1 MDEGEKMDKFEFL
14 RKELDELKEK
24 GTYNTIRVLESA
36 QGPWVTINGRKM
48 LNLCANN
55 YLGLI
60 TNEEVKSAA
69 IEGVKNFGVGA
80 GAVRT
85 IAGTLILHE
94 ELEKKLAEFKHAE
107 AVILL
112 QSGILA
118 NIATIPL
125 IVQEGDLIF
134 SDELNHASII
144 DGCRL
149 SKATIVRYKHLDMDD
164 LKAKLE
170 DYKDYNVRKLIV
182 TDGVFSMDGDI
193 APLPQIVEI
202 AEKYGA
208 ITMVD
213 DAHGEGVLGDHGRG
227 IVDYFHLEGK
237 VDIDVGTLSKAF
249 GVIGGYVAGSKTLIE
264 YMKQRA
270 RPFLFS
276 TPLSPADTSAL
287 IKVVEIL
294 SRDDSLVKK
303 LWENGNY
310 IKEQFK
316 SYGFNIGHSQTPITP
331 VIIGEEKT
339 AMEFSKMLFEEGVF
353 AQGIV
358 FPTVPR
364 GTARIRVMVSAAHT
378 KEDLD
383 FGVSKFVE
391 IGRKLGVI
399 R

>member
-1 MDEGEKMDKFEFL
+1 MDKFEFL

-60 TNEEVKSAA
+60 TNEEVKGAA

-85 IAGTLILHE
+85 IAGTLVLHE

-125 IVQEGDLIF
+125 IVSEGDLIF

-164 LKAKLE
+164 LRAKLE

-193 APLPQIVEI
+193 APLPDIVEL
-202 AEKYGA
+202 AEEYGA

-287 IKVVEIL
+287 LKVVEIL

-316 SYGFNIGHSQTPITP
+316 SYGFNTGHSQTPITP
-331 VIIGEEKT
+331 VIIGDEKT

-358 FPTVPR
+358 FPTVPK

-399 R
+399 K

>member
-1 MDEGEKMDKFEFL
+1 MNKFSFL
-14 RKELDELKEK
+14 EEELQSLKEK

-36 QGPWVTINGRKM
+36 QGPWVVINGKRM
-48 LNLCANN
+48 LNLCSNN

-60 TNEEVKSAA
+60 TNEEVKANA
-69 IEGVKNFGVGA
+69 KKAVDDFGVGA

-85 IAGTLILHE
+85 IAGTLVLHE
-94 ELEKKLAEFKHAE
+94 ELENKLAEFKHAE

-112 QSGILA
+112 QSGLLA
-118 NIATIPL
+118 NVATIPL
-125 IVQEGDLIF
+125 IVGEKDLIF

-144 DGCRL
+144 DGCKL
-149 SKATIVRYKHLDMDD
+149 SRATIIKYNHLDMHD
-164 LKAKLE
+164 LASKLA
-170 DYKDYNVRKLIV
+170 DYKDYEVRKLIV

-193 APLPQIVEI
+193 APLPYIVEL

-213 DAHGEGVLGDHGRG
+213 DAHGEGVLGDFGRG

-249 GVIGGYVAGSKTLIE
+249 GVVGGYVAGSKVLID

-276 TPLSPADTSAL
+276 TPMSPADAAAL
-287 IKVVEIL
+287 IKVVDIL
-294 SRDDSLVKK
+294 SKDDMLVKK

-310 IKEQFK
+310 IKAKLNSF
-316 SYGFNIGHSQTPITP
+316 GFNTGHSQTPITP
-331 VIIGEEKT
+331 VIIGDEKT
-339 AMEFSKMLFEEGVF
+339 TMDFSRMLFEEGVF

-358 FPTVPR
+358 YPTVAK
-364 GTARIRVMVSAAHT
+364 GSARIRVMVSAAHT
-378 KEDLD
+378 KEDID
-383 FGVSKFVE
+383 FGVEKFVL

-399 R
+399 K

>member
-1 MDEGEKMDKFEFL
+1 MNKFSFL
-14 RKELDELKEK
+14 EEELQSLKEK

-36 QGPWVTINGRKM
+36 QGPWVVINDKRM
-48 LNLCANN
+48 LNLCSNN

-60 TNEEVKSAA
+60 TNEEVKANA
-69 IEGVKNFGVGA
+69 KKAVDDFGVGA

-85 IAGTLILHE
+85 IAGTLALHE
-94 ELEKKLAEFKHAE
+94 ELENKLAEFKHAE

-112 QSGILA
+112 QSGLLA
-118 NIATIPL
+118 NVATIPL
-125 IVQEGDLIF
+125 IVGEKDLIF

-144 DGCRL
+144 DGCKL
-149 SKATIVRYKHLDMDD
+149 SRATIIKYNHLDMHD
-164 LKAKLE
+164 LASKLA
-170 DYKDYNVRKLIV
+170 DYKDYEVRKLII

-193 APLPQIVEI
+193 APLPYIVEL

-213 DAHGEGVLGDHGRG
+213 DAHGEGVLGDFGRG

-249 GVIGGYVAGSKTLIE
+249 GVVGGYVAGSKVLVD

-276 TPLSPADTSAL
+276 TPMSPADAAAL
-287 IKVVEIL
+287 IKVVDIL
-294 SRDDSLVKK
+294 SKDDMLVKK

-310 IKEQFK
+310 IKAKLNSF
-316 SYGFNIGHSQTPITP
+316 GFNTGHSQTPITP
-331 VIIGEEKT
+331 VIIGDEKT
-339 AMEFSKMLFEEGVF
+339 TMDFSRMLFEEGVF

-358 FPTVPR
+358 YPTVAK
-364 GTARIRVMVSAAHT
+364 GSARIRVMVSAAHT
-378 KEDLD
+378 KEDID
-383 FGVSKFVE
+383 FGVEKFVL

-399 R
+399 K

>member
-1 MDEGEKMDKFEFL
+1 MGKFDFL
-14 RKELDELKEK
+14 ERELNELKEK
-24 GTYNTIRVLESA
+24 GTYNTIRVLESP
-36 QGPWVTINGRKM
+36 QGPWVTISGRKM

-60 TNEEVKSAA
+60 TNEEVKKAA
-69 IEGVKNFGVGA
+69 IESVEKFGVGA

-85 IAGTLILHE
+85 IAGTLSLHE
-94 ELEKKLAEFKHAE
+94 ELERRLAEFKHAE

-193 APLPQIVEI
+193 APLPQIVEL
-202 AEKYGA
+202 AETYGA

-237 VDIDVGTLSKAF
+237 IDIDVGTLSKAF
-249 GVIGGYVAGSKTLIE
+249 GVIGGYVAGSKVLID

-276 TPLSPADTSAL
+276 TPLSPADTGAL
-287 IKVVEIL
+287 LKVVEIL
-294 SRDDSLVKK
+294 SRDDSLVRK

-310 IKEQFK
+310 VKEQLK

-331 VIIGEEKT
+331 VIIGDEKT
-339 AMEFSKMLFEEGVF
+339 TMEFSKMLFEEGVF

-358 FPTVPR
+358 YPTVPR
-364 GTARIRVMVSAAHT
+364 GTARIRVMVSASHT
-378 KEDLD
+378 KDDID
-383 FGVSKFVE
+383 FGISKFVK
-391 IGRKLGVI
+391 IGKTLGVI
-399 R
+399 K

>member
-1 MDEGEKMDKFEFL
+1 MEKFDFL
-14 RKELDELKEK
+14 EKELNELKEK

-36 QGPWVTINGRKM
+36 QGPWVTISGKKM

-60 TNEEVKSAA
+60 TNEEVKAKAKEA
-69 IEGVKNFGVGA
+69 IDEFGVGA

-85 IAGTLILHE
+85 IAGTLTLHE
-94 ELEKKLAEFKHAE
+94 ELEKKLAEFKNAE
-107 AVILL
+107 AVILF
-112 QSGILA
+112 QSGLIT
-118 NIATIPL
+118 NIAVIP
-125 IVQEGDLIF
+125 IVVSEGDLIF

-149 SKATIVRYKHLDMDD
+149 SKATIVRYKHLDIDD
-164 LKAKLE
+164 LKSKLE
-170 DYKDYNVRKLIV
+170 DYKDYKVRKLIV

-193 APLPQIVEI
+193 APLPEIVEL
-202 AEKYGA
+202 ANHYGA

-227 IVDYFHLEGK
+227 ILSYFNLEGK

-249 GVIGGYVAGSKTLIE
+249 GVIGGYVAGSKILID
-264 YMKQRA
+264 YLKQRA

-276 TPLSPADTSAL
+276 TPLSPADTAAL
-287 IKVVEIL
+287 IKVVDIL
-294 SRDDSLVKK
+294 KEDDSLVKK
-303 LWENGNY
+303 LWDNGNY
-310 IKEQFK
+310 IKEQLK

-331 VIIGEEKT
+331 VIIGDEKT
-339 AMEFSKMLFEEGVF
+339 TMEFSKLLFEEGIF

-364 GTARIRVMVSAAHT
+364 GTARIRVMVSAAHS
-378 KEDLD
+378 KEDID
-383 FGVSKFVE
+383 FGVKKFVE
-391 IGRKLGVI
+391 IGKALGVI
-399 R
+399 K

>member
-1 MDEGEKMDKFEFL
+1 MNKFSFL
-14 RKELDELKEK
+14 EEELQSLKEK

-36 QGPWVTINGRKM
+36 QGPWVVINDKRM
-48 LNLCANN
+48 LNLCSNN

-60 TNEEVKSAA
+60 TNEEVKANA
-69 IEGVKNFGVGA
+69 KKAVDDFGVGA

-85 IAGTLILHE
+85 IAGTLVLHE
-94 ELEKKLAEFKHAE
+94 ELENKLAEFKHAE

-112 QSGILA
+112 QSGLLA
-118 NIATIPL
+118 NVATIPL
-125 IVQEGDLIF
+125 IVGEKDLIF

-144 DGCRL
+144 DGCKL
-149 SKATIVRYKHLDMDD
+149 SRATIIKYNHLDMHD
-164 LKAKLE
+164 LASKLA
-170 DYKDYNVRKLIV
+170 DYKDYDVRKLIV

-193 APLPQIVEI
+193 APLPYIVEL

-213 DAHGEGVLGDHGRG
+213 DAHGEGVLGDFGRG

-249 GVIGGYVAGSKTLIE
+249 GVVGGYVAGSKVLID

-276 TPLSPADTSAL
+276 TPMSPADAAAL
-287 IKVVEIL
+287 IKVVDIL
-294 SRDDSLVKK
+294 SKDDILVKK

-310 IKEQFK
+310 IKAKLNSF
-316 SYGFNIGHSQTPITP
+316 GFNTGHSQTPITP
-331 VIIGEEKT
+331 VIIGDEKT
-339 AMEFSKMLFEEGVF
+339 TMDFSHMLFEEGVF

-358 FPTVPR
+358 YPTVAK
-364 GTARIRVMVSAAHT
+364 GSARIRVMVSAAHT
-378 KEDLD
+378 KEDID
-383 FGVSKFVE
+383 FGVEKFVL

-399 R
+399 K

>member
-1 MDEGEKMDKFEFL
+1 MAKFDFL
-14 RKELDELKEK
+14 KNELNELKEK

-36 QGPWVTINGRKM
+36 QGPWVTINGKKM

-60 TNEEVKSAA
+60 TNEEVKAKA
-69 IEGVKNFGVGA
+69 KEAVDKFGVGA

-85 IAGTLILHE
+85 IAGTLTLHE
-94 ELEKKLAEFKHAE
+94 ELERKLAAFKHAE
-107 AVILL
+107 SVILFQSGLITNIAVI
-112 QSGILA
+112 
-118 NIATIPL
+118 P
-125 IVQEGDLIF
+125 IVVSEGDLIF

-149 SKATIVRYKHLDMDD
+149 SKATIVRYKHLDVDD
-164 LKAKLE
+164 LKSKLE
-170 DYKDYNVRKLIV
+170 DYKDYKVRKLIV

-193 APLPQIVEI
+193 APLPQIVELG
-202 AEKYGA
+202 ETYGA

-227 IVDYFHLEGK
+227 ILSYFNLEGK

-249 GVIGGYVAGSKTLIE
+249 GVIGGYVAGSQTLID
-264 YMKQRA
+264 YLKQRA

-276 TPLSPADTSAL
+276 TPLSPADTAAL
-287 IKVVEIL
+287 IKVVDIL
-294 SRDDSLVKK
+294 QEDDSLVKK

-310 IKEQFK
+310 IKEQLK

-331 VIIGEEKT
+331 VIIGDEKT
-339 AMEFSKMLFEEGVF
+339 TMEFSKMLFEEGIF

-364 GTARIRVMVSAAHT
+364 GTARIRVMVSAAHS
-378 KEDLD
+378 KEDID
-383 FGVSKFVE
+383 FGIKKFVE
-391 IGRKLGVI
+391 IGKALGVI
-399 R
+399 K

>member
-1 MDEGEKMDKFEFL
+1 MYKFDFL
-14 RKELDELKEK
+14 EKELNELREK
-24 GTYNTIRVLESA
+24 GTFTTIRVLESA
-36 QGPWVTINGRKM
+36 QGPWVKIAGKRM

-60 TNEEVKSAA
+60 TNEEVKNASIKAV
-69 IEGVKNFGVGA
+69 EQFGVGA

-85 IAGTLILHE
+85 IAGTLVLHE
-94 ELEKKLAEFKHAE
+94 ELERKLAAFKHAE

-125 IVQEGDLIF
+125 VVGEGDLIF

-149 SKATIVRYKHLDMDD
+149 SRATIVRYRHLDMED
-164 LKAKLE
+164 LQAKLE
-170 DYKDYNVRKLIV
+170 DYKEYNVRKLIV

-193 APLPQIVEI
+193 APLPKIVELG
-202 AEKYGA
+202 EKYNA
-208 ITMVD
+208 MTMVD

-249 GVIGGYVAGSKTLIE
+249 GVIGGYVAGSRVLID

-276 TPLSPADTSAL
+276 TPLSPADTAAL
-287 IKVVEIL
+287 IRVVEIL
-294 SRDDSLVKK
+294 SRDDTLVKK
-303 LWENGNY
+303 LWENANY

-316 SYGFNIGHSQTPITP
+316 KYGFNTGHSQTPITP
-331 VIIGEEKT
+331 VIIGDEKT
-339 AMEFSKMLFEEGVF
+339 TMDFSKMLFEEGVF

-358 FPTVPR
+358 YPTVPK
-364 GTARIRVMVSAAHT
+364 GTARIRVMVSTIHT
-378 KEDLD
+378 KEDID
-383 FGVSKFVE
+383 FGVQKFVD

-399 R
+399 K

>member
-1 MDEGEKMDKFEFL
+1 MENAKFDFL
-14 RKELDELKEK
+14 AQEIDNLKAQ
-24 GTYNTIRVLESA
+24 GLYNTIRVLESS
-36 QGPWVTINGRKM
+36 QGSWVTIDGRKM

-60 TNEEVKSAA
+60 TESKVKESAKKA
-69 IEGVKNFGVGA
+69 IDEYGVGA

-85 IAGTLILHE
+85 IAGTLKLHE
-94 ELEKKLAEFKHAE
+94 ELERKLAAFKGAE

-125 IVQEGDLIF
+125 VVGENDLIF

-149 SKATIVRYKHLDMDD
+149 SKGQIIRFKHLDMTD
-164 LKAKLE
+164 LKQQLE
-170 DYKDYNVRKLIV
+170 DYKDFPGRKLIV

-193 APLPQIVEI
+193 APLPDIVEI

-208 ITMVD
+208 MTMVD

-227 IVDYFHLEGK
+227 ILSHFHLEGK

-249 GVIGGYVAGSKTLIE
+249 GVIGGYVAGPKILIE

-276 TPLSPADTSAL
+276 TPLSPADAASL
-287 IKVVEIL
+287 IAVTDLLE
-294 SRDDSLVKK
+294 SDDALVKK
-303 LWENGNY
+303 LWRNSSY
-310 IKEQFK
+310 IKTKFK
-316 SYGFNIGHSQTPITP
+316 EAGFNTGHSQTPITP
-331 VIIGEEKT
+331 VIIGDEKVT
-339 AMEFSKMLFEEGVF
+339 KEFSRLLFEEGVF

-358 FPTVPR
+358 APTVPK
-364 GTARIRVMVSAAHT
+364 GTARIRVMVSAAHS
-378 KEDLD
+378 KEDID
-383 FGVSKFVE
+383 FGVEKFVA
-391 IGRKLGVI
+391 IGKRLGVI
-399 R
+399 NP